1 MLEKNRLEKS
11 VSPVK
16 WRTWSYASSC
26 KILLGDIPLKS
37 TETLLYFFEEE
48 MLKWGSLC
56 ERLWKWKLE
65 RNVVVYLF
73 YLFFVLIAGKISRS
87 LVIKFEVAESKLSLL
102 IKNNVMHVEKYSR
115 E

>member
-1 MLEKNRLEKS
+1 M
-11 VSPVK
+11 
-16 WRTWSYASSC
+16 
-26 KILLGDIPLKS
+26 
-37 TETLLYFFEEE
+37 
-48 MLKWGSLC
+48 
-56 ERLWKWKLE
+56 
-65 RNVVVYLF
+65 VYLF